1 MSWKPVAPAALL
13 ALAACGAA
21 PAPSPDPSPRPSA
34 STTTQDGAFAACRTR
49 ADGDAA
55 AIQACADTELARIAH
70 ALPDHPEAATRHAAA
85 LRALGDDAIARGTF
99 GQGAA
104 AQVAV
109 ADAAVRLSQQRAAWL
124 AGGTPPAGRGDP
136 TRLGDAARAAWS
148 ASRAAACAAYRVTDC
163 AARYDALLNTYQP
176 AAEPTPMPEPATTNA
191 GLPLPDCAEVK
202 AAGLVGGALGDAF
215 YRRYPTSLADPKGVD
230 HVTLDGAAI
239 DNVVGYLACVAT
251 LTDGDPT
258 VADNA
263 AALFASPRHG
273 VAAFA
278 ALTTRAKAETP
289 EGKGAARFLQQ
300 MKAMVD

>member
-21 PAPSPDPSPRPSA
+21 PAPSPAPTPSVAATR
-34 STTTQDGAFAACRTR
+34 DGSFAACRTR
-49 ADGDAA
+49 ADGDPG
-55 AIQACADTELARIAH
+55 AIQSCADAELARIARTLPGH
-70 ALPDHPEAATRHAAA
+70 AEAATRHAAA

-109 ADAAVRLSQQRAAWL
+109 ADAAVRLSQRRATWL
-124 AGGTPPAGRGDP
+124 AGGDAPAGRGDP
-136 TRLGDAARAAWS
+136 ARLGADARAAWS
-148 ASRAAACAAYRVTDC
+148 ASRAASCAAWPVTDC
-163 AARYDALLNTYQP
+163 ATRYDALLGAYQP
-176 AAEPTPMPEPATTNA
+176 AAEPTPMPEPATTAA

-230 HVTLDGAAI
+230 HVTLDAAAI

-273 VAAFA
+273 AAAFA
-278 ALTTRAKAETP
+278 ALTARAHADTP

-300 MKAMVD
+300 MKAMVE